1 MGSGEKPLPFSKRI
15 IMGNQVSRFPRIGM
29 RIVKS
34 AAEDYD
40 VYVRASAGDD
50 VVKFLK
56 REFEPVIWK
65 HRKRTPL

>member
-1 MGSGEKPLPFSKRI
+1 MFKHA
-15 IMGNQVSRFPRIGM
+15 SRFPRIGM